1 MTITNFMLIFL
12 TLFSRCLNSNSFI
25 NCATTLFT
33 SNWHCFLTLST
44 ICCQLLTAGIY
55 RYTDKCLLTL
65 FTAYVFWILTLSR
78 PVLYWQFKTVNC
90 SLTLFM
96 ANFKFFTR
104 TFYDLL
110 TTVYWHILRL
120 TDSYL
125 LAFTTCW

>member
-25 NCATTLFT
+25 NCAMTLFT

-44 ICCQLLTAGIY
+44 ICCQLLTVGIY

>member
-78 PVLYWQFKTVNC
+78 PVLYWLFSWLTLNFLHALFTIYWLFTVYLFIYCLLTYFTVNWQL
-90 SLTLFM
+90 S
-96 ANFKFFTR
+96 
-104 TFYDLL
+104 
-110 TTVYWHILRL
+110 VRL
-120 TDSYL
+120 AGS
-125 LAFTTCW
+125 